1 MELNCIVDG
10 IRLVGTAI
18 KKLNIENNI
27 ADIGYNGKNNFGFNI
42 NEPEFKTGSDYVMA
56 NMLIDFEIEI
66 SYGEQSCKIQMT
78 MEGAFV
84 SNGTID
90 LDSFKNMVI
99 INGAAALIG
108 IARGKIEAISGNI
121 FNNGKITI
129 PFVNVFDY
137 YKSMSNE

>member
-90 LDSFKNMVI
+90 VDSFKNMVI
-99 INGAAALIG
+99 INGAAALGLRVVKLKLFLEIYL
-108 IARGKIEAISGNI
+108 IM
-121 FNNGKITI
+121 
-129 PFVNVFDY
+129 V
-137 YKSMSNE
+137 KSQFRLLM

>member
-84 SNGTID
+84 SNGTTD

-129 PFVNVFDY
+129 PFVNVIDY

>member
-66 SYGEQSCKIQMT
+66 SYVRS
-78 MEGAFV
+78 
-84 SNGTID
+84 
-90 LDSFKNMVI
+90 
-99 INGAAALIG
+99 
-108 IARGKIEAISGNI
+108 R
-121 FNNGKITI
+121 
-129 PFVNVFDY
+129 
-137 YKSMSNE
+137 